1 MRVYTAAGTATGVNL
16 PAGGGSWASLCD
28 VNQKNLFG
36 SVDSRSILDKV
47 ATLPLYRWSYKA
59 QDASIQHIGPTA
71 QDFSA
76 AFGLGDNNTTIST
89 VDPDGIALAAI
100 QELAKQVQAL
110 RAENASL
117 QKQIDEIKK

>member
-1 MRVYTAAGTATGVNL
+1 M
-16 PAGGGSWASLCD
+16 
-28 VNQKNLFG
+28 
-36 SVDSRSILDKV
+36 DSRSILDKV